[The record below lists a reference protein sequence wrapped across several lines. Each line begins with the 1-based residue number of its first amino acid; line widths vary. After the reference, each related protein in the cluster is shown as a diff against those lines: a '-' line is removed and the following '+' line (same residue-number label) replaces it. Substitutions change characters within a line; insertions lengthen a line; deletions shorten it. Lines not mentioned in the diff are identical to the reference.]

1 MSLNNREKIIGVF
14 SRTAMAFAIVLAWC
28 GTASAST
35 VAYWPLNYTAAE
47 RTTTQTDLTNLGTAT
62 ELVARPISMIGETIQ
77 EGSSASCPVGTN
89 AFPTGFAVYD
99 PVTSNT
105 LDAATALHFHLPDNR
120 DTEGS
125 GAIRVS
131 NTAALR
137 LTTFTVEFFIRIR
150 QQYTATQMDQYHA
163 VAVMP
168 RILRNGDVVVR
179 NCDSWGIRFSENG
192 LQFRFS
198 NADYSY
204 QSGNPGL
211 INTSDYRNF
220 IVSYPALNDGDWH
233 HVALTVDGTY
243 FKVYIDYRPMD
254 QETWMSNWVAGVAD
268 SSRLADPVSYGTEDL
283 YIGAVPMVAQPFGG
297 DLAHFR
303 ISDKVLNAAE
313 LLRPVRS
320 ARAPDEADDVY
331 LHMSFEQ
338 EPGFAAGMYFDRTG
352 SQKVI
357 QRRSAQ
363 IIMPKLDADICAQAI
378 RPSLTN
384 AVAAVNA
391 TSLVNAP
398 VSNANSYVEI
408 QPTSDPFP
416 TSSYTVECF
425 YRAKTTNEFSTVG
438 IPLVRRLF
446 NASGNAQFQLALLYD
461 SWKLC
466 GSVREAGANGSTTIS
481 DSDSSTTDVWHHAAF
496 VVDSDKKIMRL
507 FHDYARVAEGSFSAT
522 TASAPPSTDTCLVI
536 AGAPRGTNSNVSLN
550 GWVDDVRITLRALE
564 PGEFLSKGYFN
575 PAERTLAWMSFDN
588 GDLNGGPGLTNGVA
602 AAGEGGSQPTFP
614 AYPGNTYFVMDGAGN
629 VIRKDTH
636 AISFQKGQV
645 VWAESPLLSL
655 FPAQTVE
662 FFVKANGTPTAGEAI
677 LRNSLFA
684 HTSIVDTS
692 AWLATFG
699 ISNPTHMRLLCA
711 TINDATGAKEG
722 KGINVDTGVVIGD
735 GAWHHVAITF
745 DPSAQGETISVYA
758 DYSPTPNWTTT
769 LTGKRIYG
777 KGFGAVWAGAAP
789 TVDKYYFNG
798 QLDEVR
804 ISQGVLTPS
813 QFLHRGNV
821 GFMVIVR

>member
-1 MSLNNREKIIGVF
+1 MNLDNRKKITGVF
-14 SRTAMAFAIVLAWC
+14 GRAAMAFALVLAWC
-28 GTASAST
+28 GTASART
-35 VAYWPLNYTAAE
+35 VAYWPLNYTAGE
-47 RTTTQTDLTNLGTAT
+47 RTTASTDLANLGSAT
-62 ELVARPISMIGETIQ
+62 ELVARPISMIGAAIQ

-89 AFPTGFAVYD
+89 AFPAAFAVYD

-105 LDAATALHFHLPDNR
+105 LDAATALHFHLPANR

-150 QQYTATQMDQYHA
+150 QPYTATQMGQFHA

-168 RILRNGDVVVR
+168 RILKNGDVAVR
-179 NCDSWGIRFSENG
+179 NCDSWGIRYAASGGVCG

-204 QSGNPGL
+204 QSGDPGL

-233 HVALTVDGTY
+233 HVALTVDGTS
-243 FKVYIDYRPMD
+243 FKVYFDYRPMD
-254 QETWMSNWVAGVAD
+254 QEIAMSNWAGGL
-268 SSRLADPVSYGTEDL
+268 RLADPVSYGTEDL
-283 YIGAVPMVAQPFGG
+283 YIGAVPMGAQPFGG

-363 IIMPKLDADICAQAI
+363 VAPQLHTNICARAI

-391 TSLVNAP
+391 TSLVNVP

-408 QPTSDPFP
+408 RPTSDPFP

-446 NASGNAQFQLALLYD
+446 SSSNNIQFQLALLYD
-461 SWKLC
+461 TWKLC
-466 GSVREAGANGSTTIS
+466 GSVRPTGAFSSTTIS
-481 DSDSSTTDVWHHAAF
+481 DINPSATDVWHHAAL

-507 FHDYARVAEGSFSAT
+507 FHDYARVAEGSISAA
-522 TASAPPSTDTCLVI
+522 TAPAAPSVDTCLVI
-536 AGAPRGTNSNVSLN
+536 AGAPRGDKSNISLN
-550 GWVDDVRITLRALE
+550 GWADDVRITLRALE
-564 PGEFLSKGYFN
+564 PGEFLSPKGYFN
-575 PAERTLAWMSFDN
+575 PADRTLAWMSFDN

-602 AAGEGGSQPTFP
+602 AAGNGGSQPTFP

-636 AISFQKGQV
+636 AISFQRGQV
-645 VWAESPLLSL
+645 VWADSPLLSL

-662 FFVKANGTPTAGEAI
+662 FFVKANGTPTPGEAI
-677 LRNSLFA
+677 LRDSLWA
-684 HTSIVDTS
+684 HTVISDTS

-699 ISNPTHMRLLCA
+699 MTYPTHLRFLCA
-711 TINDATGAKEG
+711 TIDDATGTKVA

-745 DPSAQGETISVYA
+745 DPSAQGETISVYG

-789 TVDKYYFNG
+789 TEEKYYFNG

-804 ISQGVLTPS
+804 ISQGVLAPS
-813 QFLHRGNV
+813 QFLRKGNV
-821 GFMVIVR
+821 GVMIIFR

>member
-28 GTASAST
+28 GAASAST

-62 ELVARPISMIGETIQ
+62 ELVARPISMIGGTIQ

-150 QQYTATQMDQYHA
+150 QQYTATQMGQYHA

-179 NCDSWGIRFSENG
+179 NCDSWGIRFSSWDG
-192 LQFRFS
+192 SAYPPSLHFRFS
-198 NADYSY
+198 NATYSF
-204 QSGNPGL
+204 QSGDPGV
-211 INTSDYRNF
+211 INTTDYKNL
-220 IVSYPALNDGDWH
+220 IVKYPDLNDGDWH
-233 HVALTVDGTY
+233 HVALTVNGTSLI
-243 FKVYIDYRPMD
+243 VYIDYRPIMN
-254 QETWMSNWVAGVAD
+254 EEMSQGGFQ
-268 SSRLADPVSYGTEDL
+268 LANPVSYGTEDL
-283 YIGAVPMVAQPFGG
+283 YIGAVPAGAQPFGG

-357 QRRSAQ
+357 QRRSGQ
-363 IIMPKLDADICAQAI
+363 ITPKLDANTCARAI

-384 AVAAVNA
+384 AVAAVNT
-391 TSLVNAP
+391 TSFNNAP
-398 VSNANSYVEI
+398 LIDANSYLEI
-408 QPTSDPFP
+408 RPTSDPFP

-425 YRAKTTNEFSTVG
+425 YRAKTINEFSTAS

-446 NASGNAQFQLALLYD
+446 NAAGNMQFQLALLYND
-461 SWKLC
+461 WALC
-466 GSVREAGANGSTTIS
+466 GSVRQAGHTSGTSILDITPSATN
-481 DSDSSTTDVWHHAAF
+481 VWHHAAF

-507 FHDYARVAEGSFSAT
+507 FHDYARVAEQSISAK

-536 AGAPRGTNSNVSLN
+536 AGAPRGGQSNISLN

-602 AAGEGGSQPTFP
+602 SAGNGGSQPTFP
-614 AYPGNTYFVMDGAGN
+614 AYPGNTYFVMDGDGN

-645 VWAESPLLSL
+645 VWAESSLLSL

-662 FFVKANGTPTAGEAI
+662 FFVKANSSTPTAGEAI

-684 HTSIVDTS
+684 HTSTGDTS
-692 AWLATFG
+692 AWLATFDYTY
-699 ISNPTHMRLLCA
+699 PTHLRLLCA
-711 TINDATGAKEG
+711 TIDDATGAKDG
-722 KGINVDTGVVIGD
+722 KGINVDTRVVIGD
-735 GAWHHVAITF
+735 GAWHHIAITF

-813 QFLHRGNV
+813 QFLRKGNV
-821 GFMVIVR
+821 GFMIIIR